1 MKLIHLKRL
10 LIPLLILFLSVT
22 SGAAQSFE
30 RPPEHRLVKGV
41 SKKAPGR
48 KRQVKVSEPRSVS
61 KAIRKQK
68 AAEKKQE
75 KTYRKTLKDDRERH
89 LEIQSPEVRERIIQN
104 RKEADTN
111 YKVKKKA
118 VASKNK
124 KSARKYR

>member
-1 MKLIHLKRL
+1 MKLLHLKRL
-10 LIPLLILFLSVT
+10 LIPLLILLLSVT

-30 RPPEHRLVKGV
+30 RPPEHKLVKGV

-48 KRQVKVSEPRSVS
+48 KRQVKVSEPGSVS

-68 AAEKKQE
+68 AEEKKRVR
-75 KTYRKTLKDDRERH
+75 TNRKMLKDDRKRH